1 MINILSIR
9 CGLGFAPFL
18 ADATTEFLSDGAIS
32 PRVVRQG
39 GNGMI
44 LRSEESIH
52 VRHQN
57 RESTLDPQAAH
68 HFGATVRFRVEF
80 FDVRR
85 AREEVILATVDDN
98 LLISFPQS
106 EMWLDRRAVAYMIDS
121 FERQTGPAP
130 QGDEMPEWLKIS
142 TGGGRLLLS
151 DQRNGRWVLMGED
164 HVLELSR
171 RLDSLSTAPRLT
183 RRAPPP
189 ALTVKGINIHLQSA
203 LKLAQVFEDFA
214 GRGEIEEY
222 EEATP
227 AYLLG
232 VRRATEG
239 LEIRDFDK
247 RVALTAREARKW
259 SEILRH
265 ELGKLSAEQAE
276 RGPIRTVVAD
286 GPGGRWALQWGDEL
300 FIPSETIAE
309 IESTSEGAIKR
320 AGNLAIRRDVGYLLV
335 LDPQSGGCVALSEA
349 EVALLGNEL
358 AR

>member
-18 ADATTEFLSDGAIS
+18 ADATDEFLSDGAIS

-57 RESTLDPQAAH
+57 RESTLDPQAARH
-68 HFGATVRFRVEF
+68 YGATIRFRVEF

-85 AREEVILATVDDN
+85 AREEIILATVGDEI
-98 LLISFPQS
+98 LISFPQS
-106 EMWLDRRAVAYMIDS
+106 EMWLGRRAVASIIDS
-121 FERQTGPAP
+121 FERQAGPAP
-130 QGDEMPEWLKIS
+130 QGDEFPEWLKIS

-151 DQRNGRWVLMGED
+151 DQRSGRWVLMGED
-164 HVLELSR
+164 HVHELAR
-171 RLDSLSTAPRLT
+171 RLGSLRTAPALA
-183 RRAPPP
+183 RRSAPP
-189 ALTVKGINIHLQSA
+189 TIMVKGINIHMQSA

-214 GRGEIEEY
+214 GRGEIAEY

-227 AYLLG
+227 IYLLG

-247 RVALTAREARKW
+247 RVGFTAREARKW
-259 SEILRH
+259 GEVLRH
-265 ELGKLSAEQAE
+265 EMGKLRAGQVE
-276 RGPIRTVVAD
+276 RGSIRTVVID
-286 GPGGRWALQWGDEL
+286 GEGGRWALQWGDEV
-300 FIPSETIAE
+300 FIPEDSIAA
-309 IESTSEGAIKR
+309 IDSSSNGAIGDARDLAIKR
-320 AGNLAIRRDVGYLLV
+320 DEEYLLI
-335 LDPQSGGCVALSEA
+335 LEPQTGGSVALTEA
-349 EVALLGNEL
+349 ELALIANKL
-358 AR
+358 AG